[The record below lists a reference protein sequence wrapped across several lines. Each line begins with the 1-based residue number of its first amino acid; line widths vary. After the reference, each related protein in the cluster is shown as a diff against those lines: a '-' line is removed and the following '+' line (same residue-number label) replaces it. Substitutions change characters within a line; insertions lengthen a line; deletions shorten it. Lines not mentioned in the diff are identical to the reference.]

1 MVNLDSDIEGDAQV
15 KRSKST
21 KEETPASPGTVQ
33 SSRRRSNQRPR
44 VTTREFK
51 NYMNTENTWLRST
64 STRCNT
70 LRKVHD
76 KQTTRIALLEELE
89 TQNCQIVAKISV
101 DQLLRSTRVEL
112 AQELRTIEEKRRKAT
127 AELRADIS
135 AGIRERAAIEQ
146 DVEQWYTKEKKVTKR
161 IEGSC

>member
-1 MVNLDSDIEGDAQV
+1 
-15 KRSKST
+15 
-21 KEETPASPGTVQ
+21 
-33 SSRRRSNQRPR
+33 
-44 VTTREFK
+44 
-51 NYMNTENTWLRST
+51 
-64 STRCNT
+64 
-70 LRKVHD
+70 
-76 KQTTRIALLEELE
+76 LLEELE

-101 DQLLRSTRVEL
+101 DQLPRSTRVQL